1 MCFCVFLF
9 SSPLYRSITAKEK
22 GRGHRYGRK
31 FFYEN
36 DVRVTKTAV
45 KVVRWLILAFPLLI
59 ILSLVGIFQS
69 DIRKLIPLTVI
80 GLIVTMGPSVAYKLN
95 APIGVMKYVTTLALG
110 LLVALMATDP
120 TVGIYMTY
128 ALPMVF
134 SILYYDKKFTQRI
147 AVISY
152 ITLVG
157 SLYFR
162 SLNVQQVE
170 YATNFEWFFSRSLG
184 FLIEAI
190 VMSIICIKIAE
201 ISHNMLVK
209 FADTQQTADLVGECK
224 KASEELNCVV
234 EKLEGCI
241 HEFAAT
247 NDVITESAQA
257 TLADCD
263 HSSRFADS
271 VCTSMDELNRTV
283 NVIVD
288 NTAQMVDISRET
300 TEKMQGYIALM
311 EKTTDDM
318 QVIEQSAHQTEMSIT
333 SLEDGMK
340 EVSDFANTIAGITSQ
355 TNLLALNASIEAA
368 RAGEMGKG
376 FSVVAEEVRVLA
388 DNSKKASDAITG
400 IINKIF
406 ALLHEV
412 RTSNQ
417 ENLSNIT
424 SGIEKLHEVE
434 REAENLGRLQ
444 TESGEK
450 AKMAASSSKDSMAHG
465 KQVLSMVQQ
474 MQQLVENTL
483 DQANKIVQESQTQKE
498 VTGEVE
504 ESFHQ
509 VNHVSGNLLKIS
521 QTE

>member
-1 MCFCVFLF
+1 M
-9 SSPLYRSITAKEK
+9 EE
-22 GRGHRYGRK
+22 K

-209 FADTQQTADLVGECK
+209 FADTQ
-224 KASEELNCVV
+224 
-234 EKLEGCI
+234 
-241 HEFAAT
+241 
-247 NDVITESAQA
+247 
-257 TLADCD
+257 
-263 HSSRFADS
+263 
-271 VCTSMDELNRTV
+271 
-283 NVIVD
+283 
-288 NTAQMVDISRET
+288 
-300 TEKMQGYIALM
+300 
-311 EKTTDDM
+311 
-318 QVIEQSAHQTEMSIT
+318 
-333 SLEDGMK
+333 
-340 EVSDFANTIAGITSQ
+340 
-355 TNLLALNASIEAA
+355 
-368 RAGEMGKG
+368 
-376 FSVVAEEVRVLA
+376 
-388 DNSKKASDAITG
+388 
-400 IINKIF
+400 
-406 ALLHEV
+406 
-412 RTSNQ
+412 
-417 ENLSNIT
+417 
-424 SGIEKLHEVE
+424 
-434 REAENLGRLQ
+434 
-444 TESGEK
+444 
-450 AKMAASSSKDSMAHG
+450 
-465 KQVLSMVQQ
+465 
-474 MQQLVENTL
+474 
-483 DQANKIVQESQTQKE
+483 
-498 VTGEVE
+498 
-504 ESFHQ
+504 
-509 VNHVSGNLLKIS
+509 
-521 QTE
+521 

>member
-1 MCFCVFLF
+1 M
-9 SSPLYRSITAKEK
+9 EE
-22 GRGHRYGRK
+22 K

-340 EVSDFANTIAGITSQ
+340 EV
-355 TNLLALNASIEAA
+355 
-368 RAGEMGKG
+368 
-376 FSVVAEEVRVLA
+376 
-388 DNSKKASDAITG
+388 
-400 IINKIF
+400 
-406 ALLHEV
+406 
-412 RTSNQ
+412 
-417 ENLSNIT
+417 
-424 SGIEKLHEVE
+424 
-434 REAENLGRLQ
+434 
-444 TESGEK
+444 
-450 AKMAASSSKDSMAHG
+450 
-465 KQVLSMVQQ
+465 
-474 MQQLVENTL
+474 
-483 DQANKIVQESQTQKE
+483 
-498 VTGEVE
+498 TGEVE